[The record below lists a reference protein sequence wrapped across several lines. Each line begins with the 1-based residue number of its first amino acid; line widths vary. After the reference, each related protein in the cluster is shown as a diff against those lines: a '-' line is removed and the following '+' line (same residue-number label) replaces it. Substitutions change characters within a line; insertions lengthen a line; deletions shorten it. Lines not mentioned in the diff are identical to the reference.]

1 MPSRVNVRRVPP
13 APAPRDDGAPGRVAR
28 VHLRVDLTIASLTA
42 LPSPRLDRSQ
52 DAGLAR
58 NRRASAS
65 APTRPHR
72 HPGPAPVTAIF
83 NFGQDNRTEETQK
96 TEEATA
102 PDGEQSNNV
111 TNGGGP
117 GGFFENAGAMFRSK
131 SGGVGDV
138 LEQNT
143 GEGSDKNY
151 GGDVAGV
158 SNDDPIDG
166 VLVDGH
172 AAMDEAA
179 LLAADLKAG
188 ASPASSEDAMDDLY
202 NEIAA
207 KNGVNLDEQAIDS
220 GIPPSS
226 FEGSH
231 ASSASD
237 PNVMF
242 QPPPVEPMKPPAA
255 QQTVYADPEVDVIDP
270 EVSHLAENSPIAQ
283 PGAEKLATV
292 TPSPMDALF
301 DDLML
306 DSSLYDDDNMVETVQ
321 VVKVRFTIKKAVEF
335 GEVLRMVGG
344 HESMGSWS
352 LRRSPALKWTTDD
365 NWVSEDI
372 ELPID
377 GVYVYKYVV
386 TEAGDA
392 SKPVSWQ
399 KGNNQVLTLRP
410 EDSPALL
417 VQDSWSGDPSKAY
430 TSKMDGS
437 DKMQSETR
445 LVERIGV
452 ADKKLHEARLEV
464 MDLKVEVR
472 TAQLQSAALREEARL
487 SSNVRLKLK
496 QQLSA
501 EKKRSEVLEE
511 QVTEWKNKFKQLG
524 SGSKPPPS

>member
-1 MPSRVNVRRVPP
+1 VFPPSTSHQP
-13 APAPRDDGAPGRVAR
+13 
-28 VHLRVDLTIASLTA
+28 
-42 LPSPRLDRSQ
+42 Q

-58 NRRASAS
+58 NRRAAPST
-65 APTRPHR
+65 PTR
-72 HPGPAPVTAIF
+72 APSLSVSAIF
-83 NFGQDNRTEETQK
+83 NFGQDNKTSEDTKQEASTEHGRDETTQ
-96 TEEATA
+96 
-102 PDGEQSNNV
+102 QNNV
-111 TNGGGP
+111 TNGGP
-117 GGFFENAGAMFRSK
+117 AGFFESAGAVFRSK

-138 LEQNT
+138 LEQNV
-143 GEGSDKNY
+143 GEGSESNY
-151 GGDVAGV
+151 SGDVHAP

-166 VLVDGH
+166 VVVDGH
-172 AAMDEAA
+172 AAMEEAA

-207 KNGVNLDEQAIDS
+207 KNGVDLDERVLDDEAND
-220 GIPPSS
+220 
-226 FEGSH
+226 
-231 ASSASD
+231 
-237 PNVMF
+237 NVMF
-242 QPPPVEPMKPPAA
+242 QPPPVDPSTPPAA
-255 QQTVYADPEVDVIDP
+255 QTASSSSSGTTFAEPEVEVDFIDP

-283 PGAEKLATV
+283 PGAEKLAV
-292 TPSPMDALF
+292 HTPSPMDALF

-306 DSSLYDDDNMVETVQ
+306 DSSLYDDDYMVETVQ
-321 VVKVRFTIKKAVEF
+321 VVKVRFTIKKPVEF

-344 HESMGSWS
+344 NESMGSWS
-352 LRRSPALKWTTDD
+352 LRRSPALKWSDGD
-365 NWVSEDI
+365 NWISEDI

-410 EDSPALL
+410 EDSPMLL
-417 VQDSWSGDPSKAY
+417 VQDSWSGDPSKSF
-430 TSKMDGS
+430 TSKMDGT

-445 LVERIGV
+445 LVERLGT
-452 ADKKLHEARLEV
+452 ADRNLHESRLEV

-524 SGSKPPPS
+524 PGTKPPPFES